1 MIIRVDWNGNSE
13 NVTVY
18 QAGCY
23 SVSKVFTVGT
33 AEKPG
38 EFDFFHLTLDNGAH
52 ELHLKGP
59 GTAYIMNDQ
68 GKTIDVL
75 RP

>member
-23 SVSKVFTVGT
+23 SV
-33 AEKPG
+33 
-38 EFDFFHLTLDNGAH
+38 
-52 ELHLKGP
+52 LKGP